1 MNLSLGFSINQH
13 FLDPK
18 WTKDGQPYGP
28 WKYKRIVEECYFI
41 SHQIHTTYSDL
52 LRITPRERLYMME
65 FLTKEAEALQKD
77 REESQKK
84 VEQRIEELKS
94 SGSRLKQTIRG

>member
-18 WTKDGQPYGP
+18 VTSDGKPYGP

-52 LRITPRERLYMME
+52 LKITPRERLYLME
-65 FLTKEAEALQKD
+65 FLIKESEELKKN
-77 REESQKK
+77 REESQRK
-84 VEQRIEELKS
+84 IEERMDELKS
-94 SGSRLKQTIRG
+94 SRR

>member
-1 MNLSLGFSINQH
+1 MNLSHDFSINQH

-18 WTKDGQPYGP
+18 VTSDGQPYGP
-28 WKYKRIVEECYFI
+28 WKYKKIVEECYFI

-52 LRITPRERLYMME
+52 LKITPRERLYLME
-65 FLTKEAEALQKD
+65 FLSKEVEQMQKA

-84 VEQRIEELKS
+84 LEQRVEEIKS
-94 SGSRLKQTIRG
+94 SKKQILNRR

>member
-18 WTKDGQPYGP
+18 VTSDGKPYGP

-41 SHQIHTTYSDL
+41 SHQIHTSYADVL
-52 LRITPRERLYMME
+52 KITPRERLYMME
-65 FLTKEAEALQKD
+65 FLTKEAEALQKA
-77 REESQKK
+77 REENQKK
-84 VEQRIEELKS
+84 MEQKVEELKS
-94 SGSRLKQTIRG
+94 SGKKQSMKKY

>member
-1 MNLSLGFSINQH
+1 MNLSHDFSINQH

-18 WTKDGQPYGP
+18 TTKDGKPYGP

-52 LRITPRERLYMME
+52 LKITPRERAYLME
-65 FLTKEAEALQKD
+65 FLSKEAEAIQKA
-77 REESQKK
+77 REEGQRKI
-84 VEQRIEELKS
+84 EQRMEELKS
-94 SGSRLKQTIRG
+94 SR

>member
-1 MNLSLGFSINQH
+1 MSPDFSTNQH

-18 WTKDGQPYGP
+18 TTSDGKPYGP

-52 LRITPRERLYMME
+52 MKITPRERMYLME
-65 FLTKEAEALQKD
+65 FLTTEAESLQKA
-77 REESQKK
+77 REESQRSI
-84 VEQRIEELKS
+84 EQRVEEMKS
-94 SGSRLKQTIRG
+94 HTRLHAVRR